1 LAIDTETGDA
11 VVMGINVAAA
21 ALAVS
26 PVPQRCL
33 LAAARVGIIDGNVN
47 LLLFC

>member
-1 LAIDTETGDA
+1 MA
-11 VVMGINVAAA
+11 VNVAAA

-33 LAAARVGIIDGNVN
+33 LAAARVGIIDGKV
-47 LLLFC
+47 FFHI